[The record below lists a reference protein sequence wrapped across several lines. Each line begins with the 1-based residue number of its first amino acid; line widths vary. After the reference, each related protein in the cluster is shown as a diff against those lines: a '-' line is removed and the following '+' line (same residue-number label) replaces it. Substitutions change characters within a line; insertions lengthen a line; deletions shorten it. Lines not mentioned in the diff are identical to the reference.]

1 MYVHLHPRIRMDML
15 VVLADWGHHICVLGS
30 GQGKLVW
37 EVRAI
42 FLCSMTALKM
52 GNSSFPCL
60 RIAESQWMTLLL
72 HGARK

>member
-1 MYVHLHPRIRMDML
+1 MDML
-15 VVLADWGHHICVLGS
+15 VILADRDHHICVLGS

-52 GNSSFPCL
+52 GNSSFPG
-60 RIAESQWMTLLL
+60 LLAS
-72 HGARK
+72 HSIPVNAVPRPVEF